1 LKLDLKTSGRQW
13 SERGEFVVKD
23 LVIAGAGVAGLAAG
37 IAARRQGLTTTLFD
51 PMGPGGAL
59 MNAGTLDF
67 LPGYGADLRGSDLI
81 GRLTDEV
88 LGDEVQIEFGT
99 VESIEKA
106 PDGFVLTVDGATV
119 EARRVILAMGATH
132 RQLGVSGE
140 DEFEGRGV
148 SHCAICDGGMFAGK
162 DVVVVGGGDSACES
176 AAYLSTLCN
185 LVTVV
190 HRGDRFDAVDALRRQ
205 VEALE
210 NVSVRLCSEI
220 IALEGDKVLKTVT
233 LRAVGSDGV
242 IEVLAA
248 DGLFLAVGFVPSSD
262 PLASFVKLSDDGTVQ
277 VDERLETSVPGV
289 FAIGAIRTGHSGQ
302 LASAIG
308 EGAAAGLAAGRSLR
322 DEA

>member
-1 LKLDLKTSGRQW
+1 
-13 SERGEFVVKD
+13 VVKD
-23 LVIAGAGVAGLAAG
+23 LAIAGAGVAGLAAG
-37 IAARRQGLTTTLFD
+37 IAARRQGLTATLFD
-51 PMGPGGAL
+51 PMGPGGAV

-67 LPGYGADLRGSDLI
+67 LPGYGSDLRGSDLI

-88 LGDEVQIEFGT
+88 LGDEVEIEFGT

-106 PDGFVLTVDGATV
+106 HDGFALTVDGATV
-119 EARRVILAMGATH
+119 EARRVILAMGATYRH
-132 RQLGVSGE
+132 IGVSGE

-162 DVVVVGGGDSACES
+162 NVVVVGGGDTACES
-176 AAYLSTLCN
+176 AAYLSTLCK

-190 HRGDRFDAVDALRRQ
+190 HRGDRLDAVAALRRQ
-205 VEALE
+205 VETSE
-210 NVSVRLCSEI
+210 NVAVRRCSEI
-220 IALEGDKVLKTVT
+220 IALQGDNLLRTVT
-233 LRAVGSDGV
+233 VRVVGSDGV
-242 IEVLAA
+242 SEDLAA

-277 VDERLETSVPGV
+277 VDERLEASVPGV
-289 FAIGAIRTGHSGQ
+289 FAVGAIRTGHSGQ

-308 EGAAAGLAAGRSLR
+308 EGVAAGLAAGRGLR